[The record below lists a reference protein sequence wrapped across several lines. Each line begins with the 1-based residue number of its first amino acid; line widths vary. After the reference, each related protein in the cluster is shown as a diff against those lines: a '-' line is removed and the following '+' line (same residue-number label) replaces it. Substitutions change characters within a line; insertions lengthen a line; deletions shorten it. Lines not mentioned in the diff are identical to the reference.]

1 MRKFEG
7 NINGKIYTDEKE
19 FDKALSTLE
28 RTDDMFV
35 SYRYVSVA
43 GATDGCK
50 ETKLLENA
58 NTSKTAIDCNKNY
71 VAESQYVKNINNKK
85 DVELDAELEN
95 KLKFATN
102 KSDIKRN
109 VCKKIVDFDNK
120 IEANLL
126 NINEMKSDYAKLEEK
141 MKLINNQIQTLD
153 NANNNYYLNK
163 EYYVNIKNLLETPV
177 DIPEEKEEYNCGC
190 GCNCNGNSCTCGKED
205 EKNGDT
211 ISLKD
216 VYNMSP
222 YDLARY
228 LNKRKIF
235 TLSDLVEYFLK
246 NY

>member
-1 MRKFEG
+1 MKRFEG
-7 NINGKIYTDEKE
+7 NINGKVYTDEKE

-28 RTDDMFV
+28 RTEDMFV
-35 SYRYVSVA
+35 SYKYVSVP
-43 GATDGCK
+43 DVND
-50 ETKLLENA
+50 EPKLLENT
-58 NTSKTAIDCNKNY
+58 NTCKTAIDCNKNY
-71 VAESQYVKNINNKK
+71 VAESQYVKNITNKN
-85 DVELDAELEN
+85 DVELDEELVN
-95 KLKFATN
+95 KLKLATN
-102 KSDIKRN
+102 KSDIKHN

-120 IEANLL
+120 INANLL

-141 MKLINNQIQTLD
+141 MNLINNQIQTLD

-163 EYYVNIKNLLETPV
+163 EYYTNIKNLLDTPV
-177 DIPEEKEEYNCGC
+177 DIPETKEECGC
-190 GCNCNGNSCTCGKED
+190 SCNCNGSSCTCGKQDDKKSE
-205 EKNGDT
+205 T

-235 TLSDLVEYFLK
+235 TLSDLVEHFIK